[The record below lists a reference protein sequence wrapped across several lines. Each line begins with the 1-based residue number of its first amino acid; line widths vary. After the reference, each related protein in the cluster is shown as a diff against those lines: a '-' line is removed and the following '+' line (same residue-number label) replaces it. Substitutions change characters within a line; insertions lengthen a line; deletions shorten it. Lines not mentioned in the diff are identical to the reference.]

1 MRIYTRAGDAGES
14 GLIGGVRKSK
24 DELIFQVL
32 GDLDELN
39 ATIGL
44 ARSLA
49 GEWPLDA
56 YLERV
61 QSLLFDVGAEL
72 AAGEAGDESLAHAHF
87 GDIVVDLEHSMDIET
102 QNLPPLRNFILP
114 GGSAMGAYLHLART
128 VCRRA
133 ERATVELHRTHSI
146 RPEVLSFLN
155 RLSDWLFVA
164 ARVANNDAGV
174 PDVLWKR

>member
-14 GLIGGVRKSK
+14 GLLGGVRKSK
-24 DELIFQVL
+24 DDLVFEAL

-39 ATIGL
+39 ALLGL
-44 ARSLA
+44 ARVDA
-49 GEWPLDA
+49 EGWALDA
-56 YLERV
+56 YLERA
-61 QSLLFDVGAEL
+61 QNLLFSVGAEL
-72 AAGEAGDESLAHAHF
+72 ASPSDSAHAMPAPF
-87 GDIVVDLEHSMDIET
+87 GDIVLDLEHSMDIET
-102 QNLPPLRNFILP
+102 ENLPPLRQFILP
-114 GGSAMGAYLHLART
+114 GGSLLGSQLHQART

-133 ERATVELHRTHSI
+133 ERSVVRLKHEMSL

-174 PDVLWKR
+174 SDVVWSRP